1 MSSLVSISAAKN
13 GGISKTSPGTHY
25 TSEPFSTPVTHMLVN
40 LQALSALDS
49 SLLYKRILSGTPN
62 IYFAWNTTP
71 SANGQ
76 TVQAFVLS
84 EAVDASAATY
94 ADASAAIAKS
104 AAGSGTFPASAVG
117 PTIQAVGSVSAAD
130 ALSMLRNGF
139 AVEVP
144 ANLAVYGV
152 SSQFFPQLS
161 VEFDDTAI
169 GLTVTPSSEYANL
182 PRWAVNTV
190 QWAAVP
196 SSEDSYSPVRQTSAI
211 FEWRE
216 SASTLPANYH
226 QVNATIN
233 DDGTASVT
241 IPAATFPTGSIQ
253 WRIMAGGNNGS
264 ITTTD
269 WHTSSTD
276 DVTATAVPL
285 SPVGVLVD
293 SSTPVTF
300 RWRHV
305 IASGTEATGALLKIS
320 DDGTTFRSLATIT
333 DAADSYTAPAGTL
346 GTGTKYWYVISRN
359 SSLVYGTRSDTVQF
373 VAIGAPDAPAV
384 TILTA
389 TPRPTVSWSADGQQA
404 YQVEIGSV
412 VKSGTLFGQTRQFQS
427 PVYLTNGTYTA
438 RVRVQNEYGL
448 WSPWGTAAFPVT
460 NVPGGSIS
468 LTATGSEEVRLSWTK
483 GSFDFYIVYR
493 NDVPIAKVTSPG
505 YTDALSLG
513 TVRYQ
518 VRGCYSDSA
527 YYSLSNTLYR
537 SVGTGGKVLLYDV
550 EEAEWLHFLYDPSAH
565 RSTSLSLTQDIQYVQ
580 LSGHTYPVAERSE
593 FQRRAVQISCAC
605 ANAEERNALRAL
617 LGHLTCC
624 KTPEGLMVVGYPASI
639 SERSDDFFSTYSFTL
654 EQIDRKE
661 EIDLDA

>member
-1 MSSLVSISAAKN
+1 MSSLTAIAAAKS

-25 TSEPFSTPVTHMLVN
+25 TSDPFSQPVSHMLVN
-40 LQALSALDS
+40 LQTLPS
-49 SLLYKRILSGTPN
+49 SLIYKRILSGTPN
-62 IYFAWNTTP
+62 IYFAWTDTP
-71 SANGQ
+71 AANGQ
-76 TVQAFVLS
+76 TVQCFALS

-117 PTIQAVGSVSAAD
+117 PTIAAVGTVSAAN

-139 AVEVP
+139 AIEVP
-144 ANLAVYGV
+144 DKLAVYGM

-161 VEFDDTAI
+161 VEFDDAAI
-169 GLTVTPSSEYANL
+169 GLTVTPSSKYENL
-182 PRWAVNTV
+182 PRLAVNTV
-190 QWAAVP
+190 QWSAVP
-196 SSEDSYSPVRQTSAI
+196 TSEDSYSPVRQTAAL

-216 SASTLPANYH
+216 SASTLPADYH
-226 QVNATIN
+226 QITPTIH

-241 IPAATFPTGSIQ
+241 IPKGTFPSGSIQ
-253 WRIMAGGNNGS
+253 WRIMASATSGA

-269 WHTSSTD
+269 WHTSSTA

-285 SPVGVLVD
+285 SPVGILVD
-293 SSTPVTF
+293 SNTPVTF

-305 IASGTEATGALLKIS
+305 IASGTEATGAILKIS
-320 DDGTTFRSLATIT
+320 DDGTTWRNLATIT

-359 SSLVYGTRSDTVQF
+359 SSLVYGTRSDIAQF
-373 VAIGAPDAPAV
+373 VSIGAPDAPAV
-384 TILTA
+384 TVQSA
-389 TPRPTVSWSADGQQA
+389 TPRPTISWSADGQQA
-404 YQVEIGSV
+404 YQVEIGSAV
-412 VKSGTLFGQTRQFQS
+412 RSGTLFGKAKQFRS
-427 PVYLTNGTYTA
+427 PVYLANGSYTV

-448 WSPWGTAAFPVT
+448 WSPWGTAALRVT

-518 VRGCYSDSA
+518 VRGCYSDSDN
-527 YYSLSNTLYR
+527 YSMSNTLYR

-550 EEAEWLHFLYDPSAH
+550 EEAAWLHFLYDPSAH

-580 LSGHTYPVAERSE
+580 LSGRTYPVAERSE
-593 FQRRAVQISCAC
+593 FRRRAVQISCAC

-639 SERSDDFFSTYSFTL
+639 SERSDDFFSTFSFTL